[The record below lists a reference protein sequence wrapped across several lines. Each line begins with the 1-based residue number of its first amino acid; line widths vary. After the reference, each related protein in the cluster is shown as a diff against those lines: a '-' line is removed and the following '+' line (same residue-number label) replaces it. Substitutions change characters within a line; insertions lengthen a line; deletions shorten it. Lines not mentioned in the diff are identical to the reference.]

1 MDSIY
6 FLASSKAMDSSRT
19 GGASRSGSVI
29 VIFGEE
35 MLDKGVGIGE
45 TGWGTHCLAKQ
56 ETENTKDVTK
66 QKDMVLKKLAVHLIE
81 KPPLHKCR

>member
-19 GGASRSGSVI
+19 GGARRSGSVI
-29 VIFGEE
+29 VIFREE

-45 TGWGTHCLAKQ
+45 TGLGTHSSAKQ
-56 ETENTKDVTK
+56 GTDNKIEAAKPRK
-66 QKDMVLKKLAVHLIE
+66 MILKMQSRRFIE
-81 KPPLHKCR
+81 KPPMHKS